1 MRLQA
6 VLATRLQVWTKQ
18 LTVCFAFVFVLL
30 LAPRCP
36 AYYYRVNYF
45 CLVVLCLVFSFL
57 RNPLAFVA
65 VGWAAL
71 TTLCLNDSFAHSA
84 SERVVRLARR
94 VHPPLAAALRNP
106 QAPTGPAGRPY
117 ARTKT
122 VYLFGKDRRG
132 VVAGMYAA
140 SGLLCLWTGAV
151 GTIVRTMGLALGLV
165 LLHATFRSPNLKA
178 RLNSYNE
185 EFRAV
190 WRGYAEA

>member
-1 MRLQA
+1 MTD
-6 VLATRLQVWTKQ
+6 VLCL
-18 LTVCFAFVFVLL
+18 VCASLPSRRR
-30 LAPRCP
+30 A

-45 CLVVLCLVFSFL
+45 CLVLLCLVFSFF

-140 SGLLCLWTGAV
+140 SSLLILWTGAV
-151 GTIVRTMGLALGLV
+151 GTIARTLGLALGTV